1 MRTLIFNI
9 SELVTLAPLVKENRF
24 NRIQDEDLGI
34 IKNAWL
40 LIQDGKIAARGESQL
55 PDLKNTIC
63 INANNG
69 IVMPG
74 LIDSHTHPVFAGS
87 RAHEFSKRLSGKS
100 YGDIAREGGGIAYS
114 VKQTRQ
120 ATVESLAQNATQH
133 MKSMLST
140 GVTTV
145 EAKSGYGLSVESE
158 LRQLRALK
166 LASQMTPQRIIS
178 TCLALHAIPKESKSE
193 RDFIHEM
200 ATQLLPRIAQE
211 GLASFV
217 DAFVEKDYF
226 SAKEVK
232 TWFLE
237 AKKLGLGTRLH
248 ADEFSNCEGAAL
260 AASLGA
266 ASADHLQFASDDGLR
281 KMADAHVVATL
292 LPGTSLYTGIPFAN
306 GRNMADL
313 GCAVAIASDFNPGS
327 SPFENLRFLAA
338 MAGVHSKLQPA
349 EIIAGITLVA
359 SKALGLQ
366 SKVGSLEPGYEADL
380 GIYSSTSIEEW
391 LADMGKTKPQ
401 LVFIAGKV
409 AYRSSPIA

>member
-40 LIQDGKIAARGESQL
+40 LIQDGKILAIGDSHL
-55 PDLKNTIC
+55 PELKNTIC
-63 INANNG
+63 IDAQNG
-69 IVMPG
+69 VVMPG

-87 RAHEFSKRLSGKS
+87 RSHEFSKRLKGKS
-100 YGDIAREGGGIAYS
+100 YGEIAQEGGGIAYS
-114 VKQTRQ
+114 VAQTRE
-120 ATVESLAQNATQH
+120 ATVESLAQNATHH
-133 MKSMLST
+133 MMSMLRK
-140 GVTTV
+140 GVTTL

-158 LRQLRALK
+158 LHQLRALK
-166 LASQMTPQRIIS
+166 LASQMTPQRIVS
-178 TCLALHAIPKESKSE
+178 TCLALHAIPKESQNE
-193 RDFIHEM
+193 RAYIHEM
-200 ATQLLPRIAQE
+200 VTQLLPRITQE
-211 GLASFV
+211 GLASYV

-226 SAKEVK
+226 SAQEAK

-237 AKKLGLGTRLH
+237 AQKLGLATRIH
-248 ADEFSNCEGAAL
+248 ADEFSDCEGAAL

-281 KMADAHVVATL
+281 KMAAAGVVATL

-338 MAGVHSKLQPA
+338 MAGVHSKLKPA

-366 SKVGSLEPGYEADL
+366 SKVGALVPSYEADL
-380 GIYSSTSIEEW
+380 GIYSSSSIAEW
-391 LADMGKTKPQ
+391 LADMGKTEPK
-401 LVFIAGKV
+401 LVYIAGKV
-409 AYRSSPIA
+409 AYRSSSFA